1 MGKVPKVTAF
11 MREGKCHWR
20 RVLPSHVPTACRK
33 GERAGGQHLP
43 GEGGISLGPATGG
56 PKPRPC
62 LNIPAFLI
70 LLFLY
75 LFTFWRAQHFCI
87 TYWECESSSLSFPPA
102 PGVVLLSVVL
112 PSFPHNASNPL
123 SPQLA
128 PEISVYK

>member
-11 MREGKCHWR
+11 MKEGKCHWR
-20 RVLPSHVPTACRK
+20 RVLPSHVPAACRK
-33 GERAGGQHLP
+33 GERAGGQHIS
-43 GEGGISLGPATGG
+43 GEGGISLGPARGG

-75 LFTFWRAQHFCI
+75 FLIFRERKIFASRIGSVNPRVSPSPC
-87 TYWECESSSLSFPPA
+87 

-112 PSFPHNASNPL
+112 PSLFPTM
-123 SPQLA
+123 PQTLCLQQHLLFFSA
-128 PEISVYK
+128 GS